1 MELKVSVTLKFQ
13 SKNLNLCK
21 LIERGFS
28 SAMIKIF
35 CFFIFNFNHCIFQMF
50 ESMIKTIN
58 SYINHQSTQNW
69 APTTYSIQINQK
81 FVLFYRNQIDS
92 IKRWLLWL
100 HHSQNGS
107 GFLPLCVI
115 SRTFL
120 TFHLENSI
128 QCVI

>member
-1 MELKVSVTLKFQ
+1 MELKVAVTLKLQ
-13 SKNLNLCK
+13 SKNLNLRK
-21 LIERGFS
+21 LIESGFS

-35 CFFIFNFNHCIFQMF
+35 CFFIFNFNHCIFHMF
-50 ESMIKTIN
+50 ESMIKTVN

-81 FVLFYRNQIDS
+81 FVLFYQIDS

-107 GFLPLCVI
+107 GFF
-115 SRTFL
+115 FL
-120 TFHLENSI
+120 YVVFGEHFWHPIWNTASNM
-128 QCVI
+128 